1 MPKWPTLS
9 KLTRRFRAASSST
22 TNDFANSSQQET
34 QYRLLGEFL
43 RNTQDGFRMI
53 DTHGRIVDANETYC
67 RLVGYTRDELIQ
79 MNIREIDFPDDP
91 ADVNQRI
98 ELVIKQGA
106 QLVEIRQRRKDGT
119 FFHAEVASTFLNAA
133 GGRLVSFCRDISG
146 RKEMETE
153 KNVMIEL
160 LRLSNQTNN
169 QHEFMA
175 AATLLLQK
183 WSGCEAVGIRLKDG
197 DDYPYFETRGFPP
210 EFLELEN
217 RLCLMNKSG
226 IAAKDASGMPVLEC
240 MCGNV
245 IRGRFDPSLPFFT
258 PGGSFWTNSTTVL
271 LASTTQKQR
280 QSRTRDRCH
289 GEGYE
294 SVALVPL
301 RWGDTNFG
309 LLQFNDPRPGRFSPA
324 AIALLERLAAAL
336 TSGLV
341 SRFTVKELRESEEKY
356 RLLVE
361 ASLEGILISDHEFR
375 FTYVNEAT
383 ARMLGYPADYLI
395 GRKVHEFFCEQTS
408 GETDIHLQRR
418 RAGQD
423 EIHERC
429 FRHKDG
435 SPVWVTLSAKSLR
448 DEKGNFAG
456 SFAMLTDITARKKME
471 EELRQSEEHYR
482 TLIEAI
488 PDTMVRFDRRLRF
501 ISMSDNIEAL
511 TGTSPASLIGK
522 THREAGFPEKLCAFW
537 ENEIS
542 GVFATGLAAET
553 DFSFDTRQGEKI
565 FNWRLLPE
573 FDEKGLVQS
582 VITMG
587 RDITEHRRLEQK
599 YRSLF
604 QEMFDGFALHEIIL
618 DDWGN
623 PIDYRFLAVNPAFE
637 LLTGLKAEDVVGRR
651 VLDILPN
658 TERHWI
664 EAYGRVALT
673 GEPAVLE
680 MHHEGL
686 GIDFE
691 ISAFRP
697 APMQCAN
704 IFINV
709 TELKR
714 AEKEKTNLQAQLHQ
728 AQKMESVGRLAGGV
742 AHDFNNKLGVIMG
755 HAEMALESVI
765 SSHPLHAH
773 LTEIIKASRLS
784 ADLTRQLL
792 TFARKQAISPRV
804 IDLNETIQGM
814 FKMLGRLIGENIELV
829 HQAGKSLWPVY
840 IDPVQIDQILANLC
854 INSRDAIAGKGRI
867 TVTTA
872 NSSPDAAYCRNFSA
886 LKPGD
891 YVRLTVA
898 DTGPG
903 MTEEVKEHLFE
914 PFFTTK
920 EEGKGTGLGLAT
932 VFGAVKQ
939 NKGYIYAESEPGRG
953 SIFTIYLP
961 KHTDGRR
968 NDVDEK
974 EPADAPGG
982 TETILVAED
991 ETSIL
996 NVLRML
1002 LTRMGYRVLAMPSA
1016 EEALLAAAAHKE
1028 QIDLLITD
1036 VVMPGMN
1043 GFELARR
1050 IRAERPDM
1058 KAMFIS
1064 GYTPDSISKY
1074 GKLDKDVVFIQ
1085 KPFTKEA
1092 LAKKVRQALGKEEN

>member
-1 MPKWPTLS
+1 
-9 KLTRRFRAASSST
+9 
-22 TNDFANSSQQET
+22 
-34 QYRLLGEFL
+34 
-43 RNTQDGFRMI
+43 
-53 DTHGRIVDANETYC
+53 
-67 RLVGYTRDELIQ
+67 
-79 MNIREIDFPDDP
+79 
-91 ADVNQRI
+91 
-98 ELVIKQGA
+98 
-106 QLVEIRQRRKDGT
+106 
-119 FFHAEVASTFLNAA
+119 
-133 GGRLVSFCRDISG
+133 
-146 RKEMETE
+146 
-153 KNVMIEL
+153 
-160 LRLSNQTNN
+160 
-169 QHEFMA
+169 
-175 AATLLLQK
+175 
-183 WSGCEAVGIRLKDG
+183 
-197 DDYPYFETRGFPP
+197 
-210 EFLELEN
+210 
-217 RLCLMNKSG
+217 
-226 IAAKDASGMPVLEC
+226 MPVLEC

-258 PGGSFWTNSTTVL
+258 PGGSFWTNSTTAL

-324 AIALLERLAAAL
+324 EIALLERLAAAL

-341 SRFTVKELRESEEKY
+341 SRLTVKELCESEEKY

-361 ASLEGILISDHEFR
+361 ASLEGILITDHEFR

-408 GETDIHLQRR
+408 SETDIHLQRR
-418 RAGQD
+418 RSGQD

-435 SPVWVTLSAKSLR
+435 SSVWVTLSAKALK
-448 DEKGNFAG
+448 DEKENFAG

-471 EELRQSEEHYR
+471 EELRQSEEKYRMIVDTALEGIVVMDRDHRVTFANKAMADMLGIEAQHAIGSRIEDAFYTPADDDISDEHLRRRHEARDEIYERCYRHKNGSPIWAMVSARALLDKEGNFDGAFAMVTDITARKKMEEDLRQSEEHYR
-482 TLIEAI
+482 TLIKAI
-488 PDTMVRFDRRLRF
+488 PDTMARFDRQLRF
-501 ISMSDNIEAL
+501 ISMSDNIEAI
-511 TGTSPASLIGK
+511 TGISPASLIGK
-522 THREAGFPEKLCAFW
+522 THREAGFPEKLCVFW
-537 ENEIS
+537 EKEIS

-553 DFSFDTRQGEKI
+553 DFSFNTQQGEKI

-587 RDITEHRRLEQK
+587 RDVTEHRRITRE
-599 YRSLF
+599 YHSLF
-604 QEMFDGFALHEIIL
+604 QKMLDGFALHEIIL
-618 DDWGN
+618 DDWGK
-623 PIDYRFLAVNPAFE
+623 PVDYRFLAVNPAFE
-637 LLTGLKAEDVVGRR
+637 RLTGLKAEDVVGRR
-651 VLDILPN
+651 VLEILPD
-658 TERHWI
+658 TEKRWI

-673 GEPAVLE
+673 GEPAVFE
-680 MHHEGL
+680 MRHEEL

-709 TELKR
+709 TDLRR
-714 AEKEKTNLQAQLHQ
+714 AEKERANLQAQLFQ

-755 HAEMALESVI
+755 HAEMALDSVI
-765 SSHPLHAH
+765 SSHPLHTH
-773 LTEIIKASRLS
+773 LTEIIKAARLS

-814 FKMLGRLIGENIELV
+814 FKMLGRLIGEDIELV
-829 HQAGKSLWPVY
+829 HQAGEGLWPVY
-840 IDPVQIDQILANLC
+840 IDPAQIDQILANLC
-854 INSRDAIAGKGRI
+854 INARDAIAGKGRI

-886 LKPGD
+886 LQPGE
-891 YVRLTVA
+891 YVCLTVA

-903 MTEEVKEHLFE
+903 MSEEVKERLFE

-939 NKGYIYAESEPGRG
+939 NNGYIYVESEPGRG
-953 SIFTIYLP
+953 STFTIYLP
-961 KHTDGRR
+961 RHTDGRR

-982 TETILVAED
+982 TETILIVED

-1002 LTRMGYRVLAMPSA
+1002 LTRMGYQVLAVPSA
-1016 EEALLAAAAHKE
+1016 EEALLAAAAHKK
-1028 QIDLLITD
+1028 QIDLLIAD

-1043 GFELARR
+1043 GFELARQ

-1064 GYTPDSISKY
+1064 GYTPNSISKY

-1085 KPFTKEA
+1085 KPFTKET
-1092 LAKKVRQALGKEEN
+1092 LAIKVREALGKEGN